1 MLLDCSNHRSIKES
15 ICSIFSIKNAVLTR
29 KLESCTVG
37 EDENEECVGKRIY
50 GELIKNYMPPNI
62 IDILWFH
69 GTLSNNPKTFYY
81 SGLKNRSSMKFSIQ
95 SDLISC
101 ASSLNNSEAVIDEN
115 SADRTGKVTN
125 EGPFGYLIN
134 LDLYD
139 DDSRPNDY
147 SKGPEL
153 ITDLVDELFNGD
165 RNPST
170 IENYKRNLKS
180 YDVAFISN
188 LTADKMVRSGS
199 SLTELQELVLSFALG
214 VLKFLEVNRSL
225 MNTNN
230 PAFDGDGINIDPDQ
244 IVRVV
249 IPKRSEYDV
258 IGEPG
263 QAITFSDWSDN

>member
-15 ICSIFSIKNAVLTR
+15 ICSIFSIKNAALTN
-29 KLESCTVG
+29 KLEFFPVG

-50 GELIKNYMPPNI
+50 DELTKDYTLPNI

-69 GTLSNNPKTFYY
+69 GTLSNDPKIFYD
-81 SGLKNRSSMKFSIQ
+81 SGLKNRSSMKSLMRN
-95 SDLISC
+95 DLISC

-115 SADRTGKVTN
+115 LAILPGKITN

-139 DDSRPNDY
+139 DSRLTDY
-147 SKGPEL
+147 SKEPEL
-153 ITDLVDELFNGD
+153 ITDLVRELFSGA
-165 RNPST
+165 RPPSI
-170 IENYKRNLKS
+170 IESYKRNLKS
-180 YDVAFISN
+180 YDVAFISD
-188 LTADKMVRSGS
+188 LTAEKMVRSGS
-199 SLTELQELVLSFALG
+199 PLEELQEGALSLALG

-225 MNTNN
+225 MNDNL
-230 PAFDGDGINIDPDQ
+230 AFDGDGINIGPEQ